1 MTNYYRIY
9 YRIPYYTKYN
19 MYLFATVCHYV
30 RKFILMIN
38 DLYTFETHL
47 IMVGVKIENNIGLAI
62 AFMGTT
68 VITIHAKRLLDT
80 WYPVNGKINTVVDGI
95 QQQTLVNITK
105 SNLIICCLSLP
116 FFKLCEVIEFLTN
129 ATIDNTFNV
138 TLEIKQNI

>member
-9 YRIPYYTKYN
+9 YRIPYYTKYK

-30 RKFILMIN
+30 RKFNLMIN

-47 IMVGVKIENNIGLAI
+47 IMVGVRIENNIGLAI

-80 WYPVNGKINTVVDGI
+80 WHPVNGKINTVVDGI
-95 QQQTLVNITK
+95 QQQIFVSINK
-105 SNLIICCLSLP
+105 S
-116 FFKLCEVIEFLTN
+116 K
-129 ATIDNTFNV
+129 
-138 TLEIKQNI
+138 